1 MTRPLSSHEHRLLAN
16 AIEARDGGRWTT
28 ARKAAV
34 VSLVRQGA
42 LTQVQACEQF
52 DLSAE
57 ELASWVRLEEA
68 HGAAGLSVM
77 RLQQLGGRT

>member
-1 MTRPLSSHEHRLLAN
+1 MTRPLSSHEHRLLAD
-16 AIEARDGGRWTT
+16 AMAARDGGRWTT

-42 LTQVQACEQF
+42 ITIAQACEQF

-57 ELASWVRLEEA
+57 EIASWERRERA
-68 HGAAGLSVM
+68 YGDAGLAVT
-77 RLQQLGGRT
+77 RLQQLGGR